1 MYSGHA
7 ESVCLSVCVS
17 IRGRMPTLLHG
28 PGCKA
33 DLQSVHGLRCC
44 DNIARTRNVSEC
56 LSSLYAWLIY
66 YWLNARMCEGKHHK
80 SVPQFS
86 EIPARVGNMIIRLIS
101 INSGYTS
108 RVLVSIS

>member
-1 MYSGHA
+1 
-7 ESVCLSVCVS
+7 
-17 IRGRMPTLLHG
+17 MPMHYCTDPDVTYRNGIGVPLVVH
-28 PGCKA
+28 CWA

-44 DNIARTRNVSEC
+44 DSIARTRNLSEC
-56 LSSLYAWLIY
+56 LSSLYTWLIY

-86 EIPARVGNMIIRLIS
+86 EIPGRVGNMIIRLIS

-108 RVLVSIS
+108 RVLVSIG